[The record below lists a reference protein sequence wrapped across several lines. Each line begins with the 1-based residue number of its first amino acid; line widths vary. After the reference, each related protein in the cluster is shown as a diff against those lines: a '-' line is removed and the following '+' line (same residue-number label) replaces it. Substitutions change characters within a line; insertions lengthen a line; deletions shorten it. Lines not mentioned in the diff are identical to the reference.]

1 MKTTG
6 NKKGT
11 KPAGSVLAVVL
22 TSILVSWPGVAGG
35 EPGEQE
41 AEQRV
46 FQADKGPGYVDVSS
60 FPVPIQE
67 RYGLFSRKCSKCH
80 TLARPI
86 NTNFSNAKWK
96 RYVKRMS
103 NKPDSG
109 ISPTTGKKIY
119 QFLKYYQASKNR
131 VLGLEQGEL
140 LRTEQ
145 KEDQH

>member
-11 KPAGSVLAVVL
+11 KPAGSALAVVL
-22 TSILVSWPGVAGG
+22 ALTLVAWPGITGG
-35 EPGEQE
+35 DPWGRE

-46 FQADKGPGYVDVSS
+46 FEADAGPSYVDVSD

-67 RYGLFSRKCSKCH
+67 RHGLFSRKCSKCH
-80 TLARPI
+80 TLARPV
-86 NTNFSNAKWK
+86 NTNFSSAKWK

-109 ISPTTGKKIY
+109 ISPNNGKRIY
-119 QFLKYYQASKNR
+119 QFLKYYQIYKNR
-131 VLGLEQGEL
+131 VLGIEEGEL
-140 LRTEQ
+140 LRREQ
-145 KEDQH
+145 KEGQH